1 MRKIISV
8 RRNRND
14 TQMWY
19 VVHDSVQKLYEVWHV
34 DSRDPTICRPD
45 KLFVSY
51 ASLPDDRTVRLLAM
65 SRARDLADAS

>member
-19 VVHDSVQKLYEVWHV
+19 VVHDSVQKRYEVWHV
-34 DSRDPTICRPD
+34 DPKDPTTVRPD
-45 KLFVSY
+45 APYDYDVLDETARF
-51 ASLPDDRTVRLLAM
+51 LAM
-65 SRARDLADAS
+65 NRARDLADAS

>member
-34 DSRDPTICRPD
+34 DPEDPTTVRPD
-45 KLFVSY
+45 APYGYGFVSDEKS
-51 ASLPDDRTVRLLAM
+51 ARLLAM
-65 SRARDLADAS
+65 NRARDLADAS

>member
-34 DSRDPTICRPD
+34 DPKDPTMVRPD
-45 KLFVSY
+45 APYSYVVSDEKS
-51 ASLPDDRTVRLLAM
+51 ARLLAM